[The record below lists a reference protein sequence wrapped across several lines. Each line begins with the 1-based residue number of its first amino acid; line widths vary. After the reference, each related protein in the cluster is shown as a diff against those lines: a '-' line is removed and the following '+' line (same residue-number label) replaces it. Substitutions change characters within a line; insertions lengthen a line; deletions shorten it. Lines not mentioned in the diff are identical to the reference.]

1 MKKKHRII
9 VIVCLVILFLAVAT
23 YHINYDLLPLSK
35 DYTQPNISKDYYTQ
49 PNISKELKREKQP
62 EVEDILKQ
70 RVNLPPTQEEI
81 RKYPTNN

>member
-9 VIVCLVILFLAVAT
+9 VIAGLVILFLAAAA
-23 YHINYDLLPLSK
+23 YRINYDLLTLSK
-35 DYTQPNISKDYYTQ
+35 NYTQ

-70 RVNLPPTQEEI
+70 RVNIPPTKEEI
-81 RKYPTNN
+81 REYPTND

>member
-9 VIVCLVILFLAVAT
+9 VIAGLVILFLAAAA

-35 DYTQPNISKDYYTQ
+35 NYTQ

-62 EVEDILKQ
+62 EVENILKQ
-70 RVNLPPTQEEI
+70 RVNIPPTKEEI
-81 RKYPTNN
+81 REYPTND

>member
-9 VIVCLVILFLAVAT
+9 VIAGLVILFLAAAA
-23 YHINYDLLPLSK
+23 YHINYDLLPH
-35 DYTQPNISKDYYTQ
+35 SKDYYTQ

-70 RVNLPPTQEEI
+70 RENIPPTKEEI
-81 RKYPTNN
+81 RKYPTND

>member
-9 VIVCLVILFLAVAT
+9 VIVGLVILFLAAAA
-23 YHINYDLLPLSK
+23 YHINHDLLPLSK
-35 DYTQPNISKDYYTQ
+35 NYTQ

-70 RVNLPPTQEEI
+70 RVNIPPTKEEI
-81 RKYPTNN
+81 MEYPTND

>member
-9 VIVCLVILFLAVAT
+9 VIAGLVILFLAAVA
-23 YHINYDLLPLSK
+23 YHIYHDLLPLSK
-35 DYTQPNISKDYYTQ
+35 NYTQ

-70 RVNLPPTQEEI
+70 RVNIPPTKEEI
-81 RKYPTNN
+81 REYPTND